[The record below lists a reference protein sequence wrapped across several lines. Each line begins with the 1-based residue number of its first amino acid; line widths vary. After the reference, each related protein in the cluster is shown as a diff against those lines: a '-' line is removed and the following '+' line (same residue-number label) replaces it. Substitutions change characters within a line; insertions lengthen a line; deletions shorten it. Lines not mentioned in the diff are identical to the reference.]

1 MPLVLRVCVL
11 RRTWQS
17 HCTSVQVGWIRHYF
31 LQDFSPSIGREET
44 GCSRHISIRHTS
56 EEKFDSREGLISC
69 QLLYLTTHTYTHQFL
84 FFSKLNLNSPLTL
97 ASFQIFLSDAI
108 EQNTINLLLPPPP
121 YQNAVLGDRNG
132 QLKQIFIKTANLIA
146 KNMASGIRTLTKNV
160 SWKRS
165 LDFVLVLFSTLV
177 QKPLLKSMYQ

>member
-56 EEKFDSREGLISC
+56 EEKFDSGEGLTSC

-108 EQNTINLLLPPPP
+108 EHNTINLLLPPTISKCCFRR
-121 YQNAVLGDRNG
+121 QEWA
-132 QLKQIFIKTANLIA
+132 IKTDFY
-146 KNMASGIRTLTKNV
+146 KNCQFDCKKHG
-160 SWKRS
+160 
-165 LDFVLVLFSTLV
+165 
-177 QKPLLKSMYQ
+177 